1 MYLLEREISPYTGAN
16 LCLGVFDSREAAEIA
31 KARYQG
37 VSAENDPWQAQAYRE
52 VDLATDVRIVEIE
65 VVGHPETELHLV
77 SAYYE
82 GFGQCVRRFVTLHAQ
97 RDAADAHALALQ
109 EQESETEEMANECEV
124 ETLLINRLLFPSPE

>member
-37 VSAENDPWQAQAYRE
+37 VSAENDPWRAQAYRE

-82 GFGQCVRRFVTLHAQ
+82 GFGQCVRRFVILHAQ

-124 ETLLINRLLFPSPE
+124 ETLVINRLLFPSPE